1 MSITAEPG
9 LSLAELELLLRRVDP
24 AAVLVRSRILRRVI
38 KRHCRLGGLGLQVP
52 HPNSYAIPRDKLLE
66 IADADELGLSL
77 DHRLP
82 DTVLLLA
89 APDPVELTRQTRAE
103 TLTRYWRALFHAR
116 IHAVLDERCSSG
128 RLTADVVQQRVQKI
142 GLAEFEEIRGVLS
155 QENLLLPPAD
165 DLTVYKEF
173 VAVYLELQHF
183 APGLLARW
191 FPTVA
196 PFTGIDALVAEDLR
210 PEVLFDQ
217 TYLPGASVPGTRG
230 PTVSGNGQPGRE
242 EVEGGGW
249 RVESEEQRRDRSSPS
264 TLHSPPSTSAAGAE
278 RKLRWAAEA
287 RAKGNV
293 ARAAILSWQAAA
305 VAGDRAEEC
314 KEAAR
319 ADLAELARRL
329 QRALELPAEDGRAW
343 AEALP
348 GILPA
353 AARGRWTREERVL
366 FDLQKVCIDRERTVY
381 SVDLVEW
388 AYRLFRQPL
397 KRPLPDQGWVLA
409 VKYLRLGLRRL
420 LATGLPEST
429 QGPLADLLRAALHHT
444 EEHVRDL
451 FRPRLHKVLEDV
463 GLVPENHVEEL
474 ARDRLVE
481 ELLDRVVERGY
492 LNMGQVRDAIAR
504 NRLKLPDLTGPFEFV
519 RGDPLIQANARLT
532 IELDGVYRRGEI
544 YLRLLQRFSSLFFGT
559 LWGRLLVLYLVLPFG
574 GAFMLLTFVEHLVG
588 PLSRLIHPPV
598 QTSQPVG
605 VASVTGL
612 LATPGPVGPLLAAT
626 AVRLASP
633 HRIQLVHDWSV
644 LVTGLFLL
652 CMLHWTAF
660 RHRVLDFL
668 RLLGRGLY
676 ALFFHLPLWLM
687 DLAVVRW
694 LLQTRI
700 YLFCYQYLLKPLIF
714 GLTAGLLAM
723 LFRASWEVAGLIA
736 ADVFVVVL
744 ATLTTRW
751 GRRLEEAAADR
762 IVRTWRLIHYD
773 VVLGVIRFV
782 MDVFRWLLD
791 EVDRA
796 IYTVDEWLRF
806 YQGEGRVA
814 LVLKPILGLVWYV
827 ITYVVR
833 FCVNLLIE
841 PQINPIKHFPVVTVS
856 HKLLLPLAYTTPHT
870 FKTVPSPLAGILMQ
884 VAPVSIERANTI
896 AASVVW
902 GIPGIFGFLVW
913 ELKENWKLYR
923 ANQSPTLDPVIVSQ
937 HGETLPRLLRPGFHS
952 GTVPKLFAKV
962 RVLAGG
968 EEAGKLRKQLNALD
982 HVREELIRF
991 VERDLLGLVAGSK
1004 AWGERP
1010 GVRVAS
1016 VTLGTTRVRIELASR
1031 SLPGDSVLLD
1041 FEELAG
1047 WLVAGITRAG
1057 WLAHGRPYQ
1066 LLVWHDA
1073 LAGFY
1078 KLAGV
1083 DLVREQVRKCLPG
1096 LLSWTVTDQGLLVR
1110 PRRDCEE
1117 LYDLTVGGEVTPYP
1131 RAGPPAAE
1139 LPTLREEQILYRSVL
1154 ITWEAWAETWKRDQ
1168 KGQLHDPLLA
1178 REYQFL
1184 PPLPP
1189 PAPASEQKPAAS
1201 RQEA

>member
-1 MSITAEPG
+1 MSTVTEPG
-9 LSLAELELLLRRVDP
+9 LSLADLELLLRRADP

-38 KRHCRLGGLGLQVP
+38 KRDCRLGGLGLQVP
-52 HPNSYAIPRDKLLE
+52 HPHSYAIPRDKLLKITDYE
-66 IADADELGLSL
+66 ELGLSL
-77 DHRLP
+77 DVRLP
-82 DTVLLLA
+82 DTVLLLV
-89 APDPVELTRQTRAE
+89 APDTVELSRRTRAE
-103 TLTRYWRALFHAR
+103 TLTRYWRMLFHVR
-116 IHAVLDERCSSG
+116 IHAVLDERCASG
-128 RLTADVVQQRVQKI
+128 RLTEEVVRQRVQKI

-155 QENLLLPPAD
+155 QENLLLPPGD
-165 DLTVYKEF
+165 DLTTYKEF
-173 VAVYLELQHF
+173 VAVYLELQYF
-183 APGLLARW
+183 TPELLPRW

-196 PFTGIDALVAEDLR
+196 PFTGIDALIAEDLK
-210 PEVLFDQ
+210 PDDLFDQ
-217 TYLPGASVPGTRG
+217 TCLPGAPDPGTRI
-230 PTVSGNGQPGRE
+230 PIHSGNGQAANSATPVPG
-242 EVEGGGW
+242 
-249 RVESEEQRRDRSSPS
+249 SSLPPPASPS
-264 TLHSPPSTSAAGAE
+264 DLRAAA
-278 RKLRWAAEA
+278 RKLHRAAKA
-287 RAKGNV
+287 REKGNV
-293 ARAAILSWQAAA
+293 ARAAILTWQAAA
-305 VAGDRAEEC
+305 VAGDRAREC
-314 KEAAR
+314 LEAAR
-319 ADLAELARRL
+319 ADLAELAGRL
-329 QRALELPAEDGRAW
+329 QRALELPAEDARSW

-348 GILPA
+348 ALLPA
-353 AARGRWTREERVL
+353 AAAGRWTREERIL
-366 FDLQKVCIDRERTVY
+366 FDVQTVCIDREKTVY

-388 AYRLFRQPL
+388 VYRLCRQPL

-409 VKYLRLGLRRL
+409 VKYLRVALRRL
-420 LATGLPEST
+420 LATGLPESA
-429 QGPLADLLRAALHHT
+429 QGPLAELLRHALHHA
-444 EEHVRDL
+444 EQHVRDL
-451 FRPRLHKVLEDV
+451 YRPRIRKVLEEV

-474 ARDRLVE
+474 ARDRLIE

-504 NRLKLPDLTGPFEFV
+504 NRLKLPDLSGPSEFV
-519 RGDPLIQANARLT
+519 FADPLIKANRRLT

-559 LWGRLLVLYLVLPFG
+559 PWGRFLILYLVLPFG
-574 GAFMLLTFVEHLVG
+574 GAFMLLTFAEHLIE
-588 PLSRLIHPPV
+588 PLSHLIHPPIH
-598 QTSQPVG
+598 TSRPVG
-605 VASVTGL
+605 LASVTGL
-612 LATPGPVGPLLAAT
+612 LATPGPSGPLLAAT
-626 AVRLASP
+626 TVQLMYP
-633 HRIQLVHDWSV
+633 HRIHLVQEWSV
-644 LVTGLFLL
+644 LGLGLFLL
-652 CMLHWTAF
+652 GMLHWTAL
-660 RHRVLDFL
+660 RHRVLDLL

-676 ALFFHLPLWLM
+676 ALFFTLPAWLM

-700 YLFCYQYLLKPLIF
+700 YLFCYQYLFKPLGF
-714 GLTAGLLAM
+714 GLAAGLLA
-723 LFRASWEVAGLIA
+723 LLCGGSWDAAGLVALNIFA
-736 ADVFVVVL
+736 VVL
-744 ATLTTRW
+744 VILNTRV
-751 GRRLEEAAADR
+751 GRHLEEIASDR

-773 VVLGVIRFV
+773 VVMGVLHFV

-806 YQGEGRVA
+806 RQGEGRLT
-814 LVLKPILGLVWYV
+814 LVLKAVCGLVWYV

-870 FKTVPSPLAGILMQ
+870 FKTVPSPLASLLMQ

-952 GTVPKLFAKV
+952 GTLPRLFA
-962 RVLAGG
+962 RIRDLAGG
-968 EEAGKLRKQLNALD
+968 QEAGKLRKQLNALD

-1010 GVRVAS
+1010 GVRVGS
-1016 VTLGTTRVRIELASR
+1016 ITLGTTRVRIELSCR
-1031 SLPGDSVLLD
+1031 TLPGDSVLLD

-1047 WLVAGITRAG
+1047 WLLASVTRPG
-1057 WLAHGRPYQ
+1057 WLGQVRPYQ

-1083 DLVREQVRKCLPG
+1083 DLVREQVHKCFPN
-1096 LLSWTVTDQGLLVR
+1096 LLSWTITDQGLLVR

-1117 LYDLTVGGEVTPYP
+1117 LYDLTVGGEVPPYP
-1131 RAGPPAAE
+1131 RAGAPALE

-1154 ITWEAWAETWKRDQ
+1154 ITWEAWVETWKRDQ

-1178 REYQFL
+1178 REFQLL

-1189 PAPASEQKPAAS
+1189 PAPENDQKPSPS